1 MKRIRKQSREG
12 SFMLQVPVSGNDS
25 RSIGYARVS
34 TKDQDPQLQL
44 AALKAAGCK
53 PIFTDRASGTAR
65 SRPGLDRALSRL
77 RRGDKLTVWK
87 LDRLGRSLSDLLQL
101 LDSFR
106 SEGIEF
112 RSLTEAIDTKTP
124 IGQLFYSMSGAFAQ
138 YERDLIHERILV
150 GIATHKAR
158 GKKFGPPHLLG
169 TDAVRTARA
178 AIDAGEPVAT
188 VASGLDV
195 SRQTLWRALRRQ
207 HELEL
212 ARKHRLYRTR
222 NLKGTSHP

>member
-1 MKRIRKQSREG
+1 VKQIREPRGEG
-12 SFMLQVPVSGNDS
+12 SLVLQVPVTSNGA

-53 PIFTDRASGTAR
+53 PIFADRVSGVAR

-87 LDRLGRSLSDLLQL
+87 LDRLGRSLSDLLEL
-101 LDSFR
+101 LGSFR

-112 RSLTEAIDTKTP
+112 RSLTEAIDTNTP
-124 IGQLFYSMSGAFAQ
+124 IRQLFYSIAGAFAQ
-138 YERDLIHERILV
+138 YERDIIRERILE
-150 GIATHKAR
+150 GIATAKAR
-158 GKKFGPPHLLG
+158 GKRFGPPRLLG
-169 TDAVRTARA
+169 IDAINTARA
-178 AIDAGEPVAT
+178 AVDAGEPIAR

-207 HELEL
+207 HDFEV
-212 ARKHRLYRTR
+212 ARPR
-222 NLKGTSHP
+222 KGA